1 VVSVVFETQEL
12 QWQNWNK
19 IKEKIVSQI
28 VKDNG

>member
-1 VVSVVFETQEL
+1 MVSVVFETQEL